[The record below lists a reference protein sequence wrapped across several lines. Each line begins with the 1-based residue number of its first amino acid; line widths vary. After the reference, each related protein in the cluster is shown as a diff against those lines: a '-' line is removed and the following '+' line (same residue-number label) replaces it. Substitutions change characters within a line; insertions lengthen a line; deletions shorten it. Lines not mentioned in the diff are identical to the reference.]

1 MRPLRLACIAMVASL
16 GLFGCPEPVEM
27 TDGGMTTKDAGT
39 GVKPDAGT
47 PKTDAG
53 TMTADAGMMV
63 TDAGMMTADAGT
75 VDAGPGEIADFAKDL
90 ILNHS
95 ADPNPTTTEDKTFAP
110 DTRDASKFPPAFFQ

>member
-16 GLFGCPEPVEM
+16 GLFGCPEPVET

-39 GVKPDAGT
+39 VV
-47 PKTDAG
+47 KTDAG
-53 TMTADAGMMV
+53 TTT